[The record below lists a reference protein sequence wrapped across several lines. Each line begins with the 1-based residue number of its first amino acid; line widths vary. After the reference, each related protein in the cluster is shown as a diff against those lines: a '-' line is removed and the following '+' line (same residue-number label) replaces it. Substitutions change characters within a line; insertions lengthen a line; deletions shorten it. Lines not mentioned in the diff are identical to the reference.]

1 MNTYVYYYKSDL
13 LAEPLGK
20 FQSPSYDEAVNYVIQ
35 VKRLPLI
42 EVTKLFFIKK
52 LDAHENNI

>member
-20 FQSPSYDEAVNYVIQ
+20 FQSPSYNEAVNYVIQ

-52 LDAHENNI
+52 SFRNL

>member
-1 MNTYVYYYKSDL
+1 MSSYVYYYKSDL
-13 LAEPLGK
+13 LAEPLAK
-20 FQSPSYDEAVNYVIQ
+20 FKAFNYAEAVNYVIQ